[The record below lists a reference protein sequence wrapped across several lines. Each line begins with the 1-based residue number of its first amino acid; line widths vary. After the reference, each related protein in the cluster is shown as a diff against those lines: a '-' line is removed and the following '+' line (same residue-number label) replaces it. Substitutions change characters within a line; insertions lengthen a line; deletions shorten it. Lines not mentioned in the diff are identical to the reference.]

1 MGRDHGPASWV
12 KPLHFTMQFTR
23 AVHEGSP
30 ETVKYLLN
38 AGMAPNA
45 TDIYGQTPLHVAIW
59 TERMERRGIINETQI
74 ENIKMLLKNDAS
86 IWFKDR
92 DGLTALDIAAKASS
106 PSQVVRLLEA
116 RQQQL
121 KDAFMTASGP
131 TSEK

>member
-59 TERMERRGIINETQI
+59 TERTARKTKDSVNETQI

-86 IWFKDR
+86 IWFEDC
-92 DGLTALDIAAKASS
+92 DGLTAFGIAAKASS
-106 PSQVVRLLEA
+106 PS
-116 RQQQL
+116 
-121 KDAFMTASGP
+121 
-131 TSEK
+131 